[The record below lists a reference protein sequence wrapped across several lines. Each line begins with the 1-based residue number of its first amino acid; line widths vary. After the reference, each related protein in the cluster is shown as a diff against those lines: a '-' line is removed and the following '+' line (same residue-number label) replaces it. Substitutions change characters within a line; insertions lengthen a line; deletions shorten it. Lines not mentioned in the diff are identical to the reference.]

1 MKDKM
6 IEYLKS
12 ELLKK
17 ETIYKKIEIERV
29 TLNDRVKQLD
39 QTKKYLD
46 EDINKLK
53 MALSYFGINK

>member
-12 ELLKK
+12 ELKDK
-17 ETIYKKIEIERV
+17 EIIYKKIEVERI

-39 QTKKYLD
+39 QQKKYLD
-46 EDINKLK
+46 EDMNKLK
-53 MALSYFGINK
+53 MALSYFEIKK